1 MQATP
6 PRGQTLVYSTV
17 DGHNIKFDYFLPRTV
32 SGRLPA
38 VIYYHGGGMTAGW
51 RGGFNFPTWLHD
63 NCQEKGYIFISADY
77 RLCHPTTA
85 LHQIEDAK
93 ALFKFLASEDFK
105 YALPESVTL
114 DTDRIAVTGFSA
126 GAFSAR
132 AACIYADPKPA
143 VLMTAYGSA
152 GDWLLDH
159 WTVGRPPTTI
169 AKLVD
174 LDDVPRLLADK
185 TVVSEDK
192 PTQGMMSNRFALTVR
207 WELDGTFLDNCLGRP
222 GLGAKLNKIP
232 YEERAAAI
240 PENLKPA
247 FVQLFVSESHPPTI
261 LVHGTA
267 DEVVPDQES
276 VHHHEQLKKLGVK
289 TELILVE
296 GAGHGLVDLKSGFP
310 PKPAKGKD
318 EAYRRAAGFIDE
330 IFATVKA

>member
-1 MQATP
+1 MAWRLQLPNLATWYVCYSGHLNLAIDQIRLTKSADHCQA
-6 PRGQTLVYSTV
+6 
-17 DGHNIKFDYFLPRTV
+17 
-32 SGRLPA
+32 
-38 VIYYHGGGMTAGW
+38 
-51 RGGFNFPTWLHD
+51 
-63 NCQEKGYIFISADY
+63 KGYIFISADY

-85 LHQIEDAK
+85 LHQIDDAK
-93 ALFKFLASEDFK
+93 ALFKFLASGEFQN
-105 YALPESVTL
+105 ALPESVAL

-143 VLMTAYGSA
+143 VLMSAYGTA

-174 LDDVPRLLADK
+174 LEQVPNLLADK

-192 PTQGMMSNRFALTVR
+192 PVQGMMSNRFALTVR

-222 GLGAKLNKIP
+222 GLGAELNKLR
-232 YEERAAAI
+232 YEERAAAL
-240 PENLKPA
+240 PEDLKPA
-247 FVQLFVSESHPPTI
+247 FPQLFVSESHPPTI

-276 VHHHEQLKKLGVK
+276 VHHHDQLKKLGVK

-296 GAGHGLVDLKSGFP
+296 GAGHGLVDLTSGFP
-310 PKPAKGKD
+310 PKPAEGED
-318 EAYRRAAGFIDE
+318 EAYRRTAEFIDE
-330 IFATVKA
+330 VFATVNV

>member
-1 MQATP
+1 
-6 PRGQTLVYSTV
+6 
-17 DGHNIKFDYFLPRTV
+17 
-32 SGRLPA
+32 
-38 VIYYHGGGMTAGW
+38 MTKTAD
-51 RGGFNFPTWLHD
+51 H
-63 NCQEKGYIFISADY
+63 CQEKGYIFISADY

-93 ALFKFLASEDFK
+93 ALFKFIASEEFQN
-105 YALPESVTL
+105 ALPDSVNL
-114 DTDRIAVTGFSA
+114 DTNRIAVTGFSA

-143 VLMTAYGSA
+143 VLMTAFGSA

-174 LDDVPRLLADK
+174 LGQVPKLLADK
-185 TVVSEDK
+185 TVVSEDV
-192 PTQGMMSNRFALTVR
+192 PTQGFMSNRFALTVR

-222 GLGAKLNKIP
+222 GLGAELNKLR

-240 PENLKPA
+240 PEDLKPV
-247 FVQLFVSESHPPTI
+247 FVQLFVSASHPPTI

-276 VHHHEQLKKLGVK
+276 VHHHEQLKRLGVK
-289 TELILVE
+289 TELILVD
-296 GAGHGLVDLKSGFP
+296 GAGHGLVDLSSGFP
-310 PKPAKGKD
+310 PKSAKGKD
-318 EAYRRAAGFIDE
+318 EAYKRAAEFIDE
-330 IFATVKA
+330 VFAAVKA

>member
-1 MQATP
+1 M
-6 PRGQTLVYSTV
+6 
-17 DGHNIKFDYFLPRTV
+17 
-32 SGRLPA
+32 
-38 VIYYHGGGMTAGW
+38 
-51 RGGFNFPTWLHD
+51 
-63 NCQEKGYIFISADY
+63 
-77 RLCHPTTA
+77 
-85 LHQIEDAK
+85 HQIEDAK

>member
-1 MQATP
+1 MAAWY
-6 PRGQTLVYSTV
+6 VCC
-17 DGHNIKFDYFLPRTV
+17 N
-32 SGRLPA
+32 RLLNLA
-38 VIYYHGGGMTAGW
+38 IDQIRLTISADH
-51 RGGFNFPTWLHD
+51 
-63 NCQEKGYIFISADY
+63 CQDKGYIFISADY

-93 ALFKFLASEDFK
+93 ALFKFLASEDFQS
-105 YALPESVTL
+105 ALPESITL

-174 LDDVPRLLADK
+174 LEQVPKLLADK
-185 TVVSEDK
+185 TVVSEDL
-192 PTQGMMSNRFALTVR
+192 PTQGMSSRFALTVR
-207 WELDGTFLDNCLGRP
+207 WELDGTFLDNCLGKP
-222 GLGAKLNKIP
+222 GLGAKLNKLR

-240 PENLKPA
+240 PEDVKPA
-247 FVQLFVSESHPPTI
+247 LLQLFVSESHPPTI

-310 PKPAKGKD
+310 PKPAEGKD
-318 EAYRRAAGFIDE
+318 EAYKRAAEFIDE
-330 IFATVKA
+330 VFLSL

>member
-1 MQATP
+1 MTSDSLLGFSVCFHIQHLDHTIDQKGLTNIA
-6 PRGQTLVYSTV
+6 
-17 DGHNIKFDYFLPRTV
+17 GH
-32 SGRLPA
+32 
-38 VIYYHGGGMTAGW
+38 
-51 RGGFNFPTWLHD
+51 
-63 NCQEKGYIFISADY
+63 CQEKGYIFISADY

-93 ALFKFLASEDFK
+93 ALFIFIAFEEFQN
-105 YALPESVTL
+105 ALPDSIAL

-132 AACIYADPKPA
+132 AACIYAEPKPA
-143 VLMTAYGSA
+143 VLMTAFGSA

-174 LDDVPRLLADK
+174 LDQVPKLLADK
-185 TVVSEDK
+185 TVVSEDV
-192 PTQGMMSNRFALTVR
+192 PTHGFMSYRFALTVR

-222 GLGAKLNKIP
+222 GLGAELNQLR

-240 PENLKPA
+240 PEDLKPA
-247 FVQLFVSESHPPTI
+247 FVQLFVSASHPPTV

-276 VHHHEQLKKLGVK
+276 VHHYEQLKKLGVK
-289 TELILVE
+289 TELILVD
-296 GAGHGLVDLKSGFP
+296 GAGHGLVDLSSGFP

-318 EAYRRAAGFIDE
+318 EAYGRAAEFIDE
-330 IFATVKA
+330 VFAAVKA